1 MYPAFSRSRPRDR
14 KTRTLCW
21 ARSCVL
27 RARLPSC
34 VPSCVRACV
43 RLMKLRPG
51 AHLWR
56 RVNAHCSFGRPC
68 NCVRV
73 RRKDG
78 SENSVEWVS
87 QAREKELLCGP
98 SRLRGFPKR
107 RKKGALSLRNE
118 IFSPPRFSSFRIWKR
133 KKKEKKRKCKK
144 TKNDHEYGISLNW
157 EIWIWINR

>member
-1 MYPAFSRSRPRDR
+1 MLFERL
-14 KTRTLCW
+14 KTNVSGIFEITPPWQKDKDLAGPVRACY
-21 ARSCVL
+21 VL
-27 RARLPSC
+27 ACL
-34 VPSCVRACV
+34 RACV

-73 RRKDG
+73 RRKDA

-87 QAREKELLCGP
+87 QAQEKELLCGP

-107 RKKGALSLRNE
+107 RKKVPYLFNE
-118 IFSPPRFSSFRIWKR
+118 IFSSSILILSYLNIRRRR
-133 KKKEKKRKCKK
+133 KKKRTEKKKRKERKK
-144 TKNDHEYGISLNW
+144 KSGERN
-157 EIWIWINR
+157 